1 MRHEITTK
9 EAEAIRRARAP
20 RDIRGMS
27 SLELEA
33 EAACGNRQAA
43 ERLAELRHL
52 DELESKAGT
61 Q

>member
-9 EAEAIRRARAP
+9 EAEAIRKARAP

-27 SLELEA
+27 SVELEA
-33 EAACGNRQAA
+33 EAARGNRQAA
-43 ERLAELRHL
+43 ERLAELRYL
-52 DELESKAGT
+52 DELEARGKT